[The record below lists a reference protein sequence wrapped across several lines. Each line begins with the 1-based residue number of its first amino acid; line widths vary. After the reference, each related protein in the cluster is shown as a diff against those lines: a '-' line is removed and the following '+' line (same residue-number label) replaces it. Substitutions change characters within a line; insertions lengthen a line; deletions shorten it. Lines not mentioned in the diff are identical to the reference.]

1 MGLGYIVEVDII
13 LPPTMH
19 LEDAHDIGE
28 GLQIKLEQV
37 SCIERAFVHLDY
49 EAGHKP
55 EHAVEKKIDLED
67 LDDWKENI

>member
-1 MGLGYIVEVDII
+1 
-13 LPPTMH
+13 MH

-67 LDDWKENI
+67 LDD